1 MIFHYVLSRAHVAL
15 YLILLNCYWEEE
27 KPAHSWCGSCRATG
41 LKFDFNL
48 RRSQILLLSLDV
60 TLGKM
65 ERLTSSLGCQS
76 KRLSIVQPF
85 NYRIKTTATTL
96 GPLKIF
102 RGDQVI
108 TCKIMS

>member
-27 KPAHSWCGSCRATG
+27 KPAHGGGATG

-85 NYRIKTTATTL
+85 NYRIKTTATTT
-96 GPLKIF
+96 
-102 RGDQVI
+102 RGL
-108 TCKIMS
+108 S